1 MEQNRP
7 EEKTIIEKALS
18 RGQEVSFPVEEAP
31 AKIKLSLGGT
41 RDKHPEGTG
50 AKPSVL
56 SVYRVSE
63 LPEVN
68 GQRTYDGYIIDPTC
82 VYIVVS
88 DEHHDLSDPTD
99 ITGIKGIR
107 SDDQVVI
114 GRGHSRFP
122 NLYSNMSVSRQ
133 HLCISTDKDG
143 VLTIKDTST
152 YGTVVSYER
161 LEHQGDSGGW
171 DSLRHYAPPSSDREQ
186 SQTPERNE
194 LDDFSER
201 IQFLAQPLG
210 TDIDGNR
217 FNKPSKQ
224 AQERESKNLRELW
237 DVILSPTATD
247 EQRERAHQDYARR
260 QLSEGIRGRD
270 KVSIKGFYSSMNWLK
285 GLAGTNIKSI
295 IDEYASYGVETGFD
309 GFKETINEIRRNHQ
323 LRCQLLEFFGKKLEA
338 IRELSPYSLPE
349 RVYYDDPG
357 NLKHPN
363 HPGYSDKMTSSEY
376 AAVLALSMID
386 GSFDPDSEDDMESDT
401 RKDGTPICGQHREAA
416 WKILFDVKADLRL
429 QDNLYQE
436 GCLL

>member
-1 MEQNRP
+1 MEQSRP
-7 EEKTIIEKALS
+7 EEKTVIEEALS
-18 RGQEVSFPVEEAP
+18 RGQEISFPVGEVP
-31 AKIKLSLGGT
+31 ARIELSLGGA

-50 AKPSVL
+50 AKPAKL
-56 SVYRVSE
+56 SIYKVTE

-82 VYIVVS
+82 VYVVAS
-88 DEHHDLSDPTD
+88 DEYHDLSDPAN

-107 SDDQVVI
+107 SDNQVVI
-114 GRGHSRFP
+114 GRGHDRFP

-133 HLCISTDKDG
+133 HLCISTDENG
-143 VLTIKDTST
+143 TLTIKDTST

-171 DSLRHYAPPSSDREQ
+171 DSLRHYAPPSSQER
-186 SQTPERNE
+186 SLTPEQNE

-217 FNKPSKQ
+217 FNEPPMQ
-224 AQERESKNLRELW
+224 AQKRESKKLW

-247 EQRERAHQDYARR
+247 EQREQARQDYARR

-270 KVSIKGFYSSMNWLK
+270 KVSIKGFYSSMNSLK
-285 GLAGTNIKSI
+285 GLAYTGRSNIKSI

-309 GFKETINEIRRNHQ
+309 GFKKTINEIRKNHE
-323 LRCQLLEFFGKKLEA
+323 LRCRLLEFFQKKLEV
-338 IRELSPYSLPE
+338 IRQLSPDDLPE
-349 RVYYDDPG
+349 RVRYDDPG

-363 HPGYSDKMTSSEY
+363 HPGYPDKMTSSEY

-386 GSFDPDSEDDMESDT
+386 GSFDPDLEDRMESGT
-401 RKDGTPICGQHREAA
+401 RKDGTPIYGQHREAA
-416 WKILFDVKADLRL
+416 WTILFDTGSFVED
-429 QDNLYQE
+429 
-436 GCLL
+436 

>member
-1 MEQNRP
+1 MEQKRP
-7 EEKTIIEKALS
+7 EEKTIIEKSLS
-18 RGQEVSFPVEEAP
+18 RGQEVSFPVEQSP
-31 AKIKLSLGGT
+31 AKIELSLGGT

-50 AKPSVL
+50 AKPATL
-56 SVYRVSE
+56 SIYKVSE
-63 LPEVN
+63 LPEAN
-68 GQRTYDGYIIDPTC
+68 DQRTYDGCIIDPTC
-82 VYIVVS
+82 VYIIVS
-88 DEHHDLSDPTD
+88 DEHHDLSDPAN

-114 GRGHSRFP
+114 GRGHDRFP
-122 NLYSNMSVSRQ
+122 NLYSNTSVSRQ
-133 HLCISTDKDG
+133 HLHISTDEYG
-143 VLTIKDTST
+143 ALTITDNSK

-161 LEHQGDSGGW
+161 PEHQGNSGGW
-171 DSLRHYAPPSSDREQ
+171 DSLQYCVPPSGQEQ
-186 SQTPERNE
+186 SPASGAEE
-194 LDDFSER
+194 LTRFSEEIR
-201 IQFLAQPLG
+201 SLARPLG

-217 FNKPSKQ
+217 F
-224 AQERESKNLRELW
+224 AQ
-237 DVILSPTATD
+237 
-247 EQRERAHQDYARR
+247 Q
-260 QLSEGIRGRD
+260 QLSKGIKGRD

-295 IDEYASYGVETGFD
+295 IDEYAPYDVETGFD

-416 WKILFDVKADLRL
+416 HVVLASCCR
-429 QDNLYQE
+429 QDSSE
-436 GCLL
+436 

>member
-82 VYIVVS
+82 VYVVAS
-88 DEHHDLSDPTD
+88 DEYHDFSDPAD

-107 SDDQVVI
+107 LDDQVVI
-114 GRGHSRFP
+114 GRGHDRFP
-122 NLYSNMSVSRQ
+122 NLYSNTSVSRQ
-133 HLCISTDKDG
+133 HLHISTDEYG
-143 VLTIKDTST
+143 ALTITDNSK

-161 LEHQGDSGGW
+161 PEHQGDSGGW
-171 DSLRHYAPPSSDREQ
+171 DSLQYCVPPSGQERSL
-186 SQTPERNE
+186 TPERNE

-217 FNKPSKQ
+217 FNEPPKQ

-247 EQRERAHQDYARR
+247 EQREQAHQTYARR
-260 QLSEGIRGRD
+260 QLSEGIKGRD

-295 IDEYASYGVETGFD
+295 IDEYAPYGVETGLD
-309 GFKETINEIRRNHQ
+309 GFKKTINEIRKNHL
-323 LRCQLLEFFGKKLEA
+323 LRCRLLEFFGRKLEVM
-338 IRELSPYSLPE
+338 RQLSPDDLPE
-349 RVYYDDPG
+349 RVKHNDPG

-363 HPGYSDKMTSSEY
+363 HPGCSDKMTSSEY
-376 AAVLALSMID
+376 AAVLALSMLD
-386 GSFDPDSEDDMESDT
+386 GSFSPELEENIESDR
-401 RKDGTPICGQHREAA
+401 RKDGTPIYGQHREAA
-416 WKILFDVKADLRL
+416 HVVLASCCR
-429 QDNLYQE
+429 QDSSE
-436 GCLL
+436 